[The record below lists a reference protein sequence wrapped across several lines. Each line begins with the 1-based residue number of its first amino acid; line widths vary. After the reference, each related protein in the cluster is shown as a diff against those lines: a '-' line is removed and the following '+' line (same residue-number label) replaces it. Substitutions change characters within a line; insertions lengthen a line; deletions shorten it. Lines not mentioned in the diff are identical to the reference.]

1 MVFSVKYRD
10 SSGAVCE
17 KSVEAANRADCFA
30 KCKAQ
35 GIVPVEV
42 AEQNNVKQVKRR
54 ISRGHESQNINGGK
68 GLSSIGRC
76 FIFVAGLLVTGIGIW
91 VYLDSDVLQK
101 KTTAPKTQRAKL
113 QEPKKTANLKSTDRI
128 PTKISRDSDEP
139 ILKVSEKPT
148 YDPDFQ
154 ANYPR
159 KPGHLPLPGGNV
171 ITFKPPAPGCT
182 AQVFTVNGL
191 YLCDAEG
198 NFTKYEPP
206 RLFDNR
212 FENTLDNLAMNTQ
225 ILLTDHTK
233 NFTDEEIN
241 KYLSRPI
248 TIEVD
253 DPPDVVLRKTAT
265 AAMKDDIR
273 EFLKQGGTYAEYI
286 DSLHNKI
293 GSERVLHREAMRE
306 MITLLSEGDYE
317 GAREYREKIDSF
329 LSESGYLGLK
339 LPDEWQRQLDENV
352 VSIQQEQ

>member
-17 KSVEAANRADCFA
+17 KAVDAANRADCFA
-30 KCKAQ
+30 KCKAL
-35 GIVPVEV
+35 GIVPLGVEGQKSE
-42 AEQNNVKQVKRR
+42 AADSKRIR
-54 ISRGHESQNINGGK
+54 KTQYTPFKSKPI
-68 GLSSIGRC
+68 
-76 FIFVAGLLVTGIGIW
+76 IFLTALAILGVGIW
-91 VYLDSDVLQK
+91 IWTDAKTAEEPKAATKKAARSQTANTKKEKVNAEKSPSERKESEKPVLQEEK
-101 KTTAPKTQRAKL
+101 K
-113 QEPKKTANLKSTDRI
+113 
-128 PTKISRDSDEP
+128 
-139 ILKVSEKPT
+139 KPT

-233 NFTDEEIN
+233 NFTDAEIN

-248 TIEVD
+248 TIEAN

-265 AAMKDDIR
+265 AAMKDEIR
-273 EFLKQGGTYAEYI
+273 EFIKEGGTYGEYI
-286 DSLHNKI
+286 DSLHGKI
-293 GSERVLHREAMRE
+293 GTERVLHREAMRE
-306 MITLLSEGDYE
+306 MVTLLSEGDYE

-339 LPDEWQRQLDENV
+339 LPDEWQRQLDEKTV
-352 VSIQQEQ
+352 PIQQEQ

>member
-1 MVFSVKYRD
+1 MTYTVKYRTN
-10 SSGAVCE
+10 SGSIAE
-17 KSVEAANRADCFA
+17 KTVEAASRSDCFA
-30 KCKAQ
+30 NCKAL
-35 GIVPVEV
+35 GIVPLGVEGKKSEDADSKRIRKTQHTPFKSKPIIFLTALAILGV
-42 AEQNNVKQVKRR
+42 VVWIWTDAKTAEEPKAATKKAARSQTANTKKEKVNVEKSPSERK
-54 ISRGHESQNINGGK
+54 ESEK
-68 GLSSIGRC
+68 P
-76 FIFVAGLLVTGIGIW
+76 
-91 VYLDSDVLQK
+91 VLQEEK
-101 KTTAPKTQRAKL
+101 K
-113 QEPKKTANLKSTDRI
+113 
-128 PTKISRDSDEP
+128 
-139 ILKVSEKPT
+139 KPT

-206 RLFDNR
+206 LLFDNR

-233 NFTDEEIN
+233 NFTDAEIN

-248 TIEVD
+248 TIEAN

>member
-1 MVFSVKYRD
+1 MTFTVKYRAKN
-10 SSGAVCE
+10 GAIAEEVI
-17 KSVEAANRADCFA
+17 EATDRGDCFA
-30 KCKAQ
+30 KCKARGIAVVNVADSGQ
-35 GIVPVEV
+35 GSKDPGKHCPTRPARLTRPNGRIPGAKLLISIAAIAIAGICIWLWNGQDTAKPEKAPVKNTEKTK
-42 AEQNNVKQVKRR
+42 VKK
-54 ISRGHESQNINGGK
+54 SKSK
-68 GLSSIGRC
+68 
-76 FIFVAGLLVTGIGIW
+76 
-91 VYLDSDVLQK
+91 SDVSVTNSSQ
-101 KTTAPKTQRAKL
+101 PKEAEKLVL
-113 QEPKKTANLKSTDRI
+113 QEEKK
-128 PTKISRDSDEP
+128 
-139 ILKVSEKPT
+139 KPA
-148 YDPDFQ
+148 YDPNFQ

-248 TIEVD
+248 TIEAD

-273 EFLKQGGTYAEYI
+273 EFIKEGGTYGEYV

-293 GSERVLHREAMRE
+293 GTERVLHREAMRE
-306 MITLLSEGDYE
+306 MVTLLSEGDYE

-339 LPDEWQRQLDENV
+339 LPAEWQRQLDENTV
-352 VSIQQEQ
+352 PVQQEQ

>member
-17 KSVEAANRADCFA
+17 KAVEAANRADCFA

-35 GIVPVEV
+35 GIVPIGVSDGNNASV
-42 AEQNNVKQVKRR
+42 ASKKRSRNNSSKGGNL
-54 ISRGHESQNINGGK
+54 SRYVIFAIVLVLAGVIAYFFMNG
-68 GLSSIGRC
+68 
-76 FIFVAGLLVTGIGIW
+76 
-91 VYLDSDVLQK
+91 
-101 KTTAPKTQRAKL
+101 KTAEAPKNVAKKAARPKATKTKKENAIAAK
-113 QEPKKTANLKSTDRI
+113 EPSERKESERLVLEESKKPS
-128 PTKISRDSDEP
+128 
-139 ILKVSEKPT
+139 

-159 KPGHLPLPGGNV
+159 TPGHLPLPGGNV

-191 YLCDAEG
+191 YLCDSDG

-233 NFTDEEIN
+233 NFTDEEIK

-248 TIEVD
+248 TIEED
-253 DPPDVVLRKTAT
+253 DPQDVVLRKTAT

-273 EFLKQGGTYAEYI
+273 EFMQKGGTYQEYI
-286 DSLHNKI
+286 DSLHSKI
-293 GSERVLHREAMRE
+293 GTERTLHREAMRE
-306 MITLLSEGDYE
+306 MVTLLSEGDFE
-317 GAREYREKIDSF
+317 GAREYREKIDAF
-329 LSESGYLGLK
+329 LSESGFLGLK
-339 LPDEWQRQLDENV
+339 LPEEWQRKLDENTDV
-352 VSIQQEQ
+352 KQQVQ